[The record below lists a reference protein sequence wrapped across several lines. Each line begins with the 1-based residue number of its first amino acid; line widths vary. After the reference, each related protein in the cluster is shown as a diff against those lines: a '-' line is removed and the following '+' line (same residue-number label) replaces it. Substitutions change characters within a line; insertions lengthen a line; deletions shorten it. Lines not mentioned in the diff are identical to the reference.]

1 MELWECIYCQKKYV
15 QKGRIMRHLAS
26 IHRKHF
32 YPNQIQRE
40 SGEISVRE
48 IADKCLVKFEIIG
61 EKV

>member
-1 MELWECIYCQKKYV
+1 
-15 QKGRIMRHLAS
+15 MRHLAS